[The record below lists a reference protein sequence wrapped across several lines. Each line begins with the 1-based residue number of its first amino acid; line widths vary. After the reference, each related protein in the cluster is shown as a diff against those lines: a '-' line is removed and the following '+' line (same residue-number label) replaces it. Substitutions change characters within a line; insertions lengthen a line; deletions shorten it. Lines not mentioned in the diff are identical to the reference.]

1 MKAPPPLLAALLVLF
16 VPSAPG
22 LRAQEPVRSRM
33 EAQEPEH
40 QADDSLG
47 LSLDEALQRAAG
59 RSQEIRLARAE
70 VDLARA
76 QVTAAR
82 SVVLPQIDASLNY
95 TRTFDTP
102 FRAEAA
108 PTPDSLRFSPDSTAS
123 VADRL
128 RYLEENAHLAA
139 LGGFGSLFGNL
150 PFGQVNS
157 YVAAI
162 TATQPIYAAGRI
174 GAALTIANEYR
185 ASAELALQ
193 ESVSGIE
200 LDVRTAYVNAQL
212 AQQLETIAAAALAQ
226 AESFLAEERLRLQT
240 GTVSELD
247 LLRAEVA
254 VENLRPPLVE
264 AGNAAS
270 VATLELKRLVD
281 LPAAQPLRL
290 TTALVAPSDE
300 TIARDLVTVDDRLAD
315 RAAIRIS
322 ERQVTIREQQVRI
335 ARAAHLPTVDLR
347 VNYGRQAFPSRVF
360 DFGGV
365 DWRPDFTAV
374 VGVSV
379 PIFSGFRASAE
390 TQQARVA
397 LEQERL
403 RLVQQRER
411 VFIEYEQARGERERA
426 AASLAARQRTVAQAS
441 RVHELTILRYDEG
454 LATQLEVS
462 DARLALLQSRTSLAQ
477 AIADF
482 HLAEALI
489 ARALGE
495 STIAVGGTP

>member
-1 MKAPPPLLAALLVLF
+1 MSLRRVAAQLAACAAVTAVAIT
-16 VPSAPG
+16 VPVPDA
-22 LRAQEPVRSRM
+22 RAQDAPLG
-33 EAQEPEH
+33 
-40 QADDSLG
+40 ADSVA
-47 LSLDEALQRAAG
+47 LSLADALRRAAD

-70 VDLARA
+70 VDLAKA

-82 SVVLPQIDASLNY
+82 SAVLPQVEASLNY
-95 TRTFDTP
+95 TRTFDSP
-102 FRAEAA
+102 FQVDAA
-108 PTPDSLRFSPDSTAS
+108 PTPDSLLFRPDSTAA

-150 PFGQVNS
+150 PFGRVNS
-157 YVAAI
+157 YVASISAS
-162 TATQPIYAAGRI
+162 QPIFAAGRI
-174 GAALTIANEYR
+174 GAALRIASEYR
-185 ASAELALQ
+185 ASAELGLQ
-193 ESVSGIE
+193 ESVSAIE
-200 LDVRTAYVNAQL
+200 LQVRTAYVQAQL
-212 AQQLETIAAAALAQ
+212 AQELETIAAAALAQ
-226 AESFLAEERLRLQT
+226 AESFLGEERLRLQT

-247 LLRAEVA
+247 VLRAEVA
-254 VENLRPPLVE
+254 AENLRPPLVAAANE
-264 AGNAAS
+264 AS

-281 LPAAQPLRL
+281 IPASQPLRL
-290 TTALVAPSDE
+290 TTPLVAPPAAEVARAPEGVDE
-300 TIARDLVTVDDRLAD
+300 RLAD
-315 RAAIRIS
+315 RAAVRIS
-322 ERQVTIREQQVRI
+322 ERQVEIREQQVRI
-335 ARAAHLPTVDLR
+335 ARAAHLPSVDLR
-347 VNYGRQAFPSRVF
+347 VNYGRQAFPERVF

-390 TQQARVA
+390 AQQARVA

-403 RLVQQRER
+403 RLAQQREA

-426 AASLAARQRTVAQAS
+426 AASLAARQRTVEQAS
-441 RVHELTILRYDEG
+441 RVHDLTVLRYDEG

-495 STIAVGGTP
+495 STISAP